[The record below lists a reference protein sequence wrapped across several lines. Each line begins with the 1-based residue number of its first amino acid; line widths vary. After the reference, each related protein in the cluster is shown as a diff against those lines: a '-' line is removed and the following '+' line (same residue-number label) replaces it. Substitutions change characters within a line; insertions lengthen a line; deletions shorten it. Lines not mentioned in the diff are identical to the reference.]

1 MADKTYRN
9 LERALESFSKQSEDM
24 AEKVFSE
31 EKSINYIAS
40 EIVRFLVKLQAMTE
54 ISDTERLEIFRV
66 HEVVS
71 NIRRIGDHAENIA
84 GVHVG
89 LQDE

>member
-71 NIRRIGDHAENIA
+71 NIERIGGEHC